1 MKEEK
6 HQETIKEVLDEI
18 ESALKDKRGLV
29 SHQRRLAF
37 VISLGASNILE
48 LYFHKNNV
56 IKEGSIVNHLWF
68 KRKKEKIINQLQNQ
82 LTSPIDSLNEINKIL
97 LSIENDSVLWDNIQE
112 SIQSAIINVSG
123 INGKKRI

>member
-37 VISLGASNILE
+37 VISLGIRN
-48 LYFHKNNV
+48 
-56 IKEGSIVNHLWF
+56 
-68 KRKKEKIINQLQNQ
+68 
-82 LTSPIDSLNEINKIL
+82 
-97 LSIENDSVLWDNIQE
+97 
-112 SIQSAIINVSG
+112 
-123 INGKKRI
+123 